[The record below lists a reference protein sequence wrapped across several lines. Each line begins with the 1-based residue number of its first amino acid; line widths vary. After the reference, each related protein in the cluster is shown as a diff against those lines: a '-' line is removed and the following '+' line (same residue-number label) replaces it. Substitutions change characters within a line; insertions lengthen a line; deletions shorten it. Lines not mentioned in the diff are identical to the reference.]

1 MSYSCGL
8 RIPFLTK
15 KYVVCVC
22 AHVQSVRK
30 ECHPRMAA
38 EEILIWGLKCL
49 VLRGVKK
56 VVMYEYS
63 ANGS

>member
-1 MSYSCGL
+1 MWY
-8 RIPFLTK
+8 
-15 KYVVCVC
+15 VC